1 MENSK
6 SKLAGESLGNDIYS
20 AMKRITH
27 FQYKTERNVPCKSF
41 AVERGHEVVD
51 MAGKK
56 TSLMCNFLSE
66 SNRNVLKKLPKS
78 PWREGLIQLLMIFS
92 REQP

>member
-27 FQYKTERNVPCKSF
+27 FQYKLNEMCRASLLPL
-41 AVERGHEVVD
+41 REV
-51 MAGKK
+51 M
-56 TSLMCNFLSE
+56 
-66 SNRNVLKKLPKS
+66 R
-78 PWREGLIQLLMIFS
+78 
-92 REQP
+92 